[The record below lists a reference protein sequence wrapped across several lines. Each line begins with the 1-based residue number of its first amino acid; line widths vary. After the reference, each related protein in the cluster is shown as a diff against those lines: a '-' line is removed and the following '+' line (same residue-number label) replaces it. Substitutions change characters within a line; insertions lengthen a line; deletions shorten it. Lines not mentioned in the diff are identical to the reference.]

1 MLRDQYGNA
10 ISGKNLKAEFK
21 NTLKTMQVD
30 TRQVNFT
37 SQNGIKEVHP
47 AIFWNNSGE
56 KLSGVMSLSNV
67 YKFTF
72 KPIAPTN
79 SENSFVL
86 TKLSYNDEDI
96 FSKISQNPFAVEK
109 PYEIEAQLPPKVYS
123 AMNIPLQVNTK
134 KIGTHAI
141 SSAQIIGK
149 ITTNPQISNL
159 QINSNGM
166 SCHKNLLGALN
177 GGNVFCN
184 GNISDN
190 FAIFGYNFAAGK
202 KIIFKPAITSQKTE
216 STLSLAVGY
225 TIS

>member
-79 SENSFVL
+79 NENSFVL
-86 TKLSYNDEDI
+86 TKLSYNDKDI
-96 FSKISQNPFAVEK
+96 FSKISQSPFAVEK

-123 AMNIPLQVNTK
+123 TMNILLQVNTK

-149 ITTNPQISNL
+149 ITTNPQISSL

-166 SCHKNLLGALN
+166 LCYKNFLGAMN
-177 GGNVFCN
+177 SGNAFCN